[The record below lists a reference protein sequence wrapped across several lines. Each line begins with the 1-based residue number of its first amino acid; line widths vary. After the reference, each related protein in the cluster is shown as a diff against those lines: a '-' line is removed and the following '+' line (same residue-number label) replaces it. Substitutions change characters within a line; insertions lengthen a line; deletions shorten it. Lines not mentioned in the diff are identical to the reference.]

1 MLDVSVL
8 RFSAAR
14 DVFEAFPTAYEDIAT
29 KPHDQLPLAFL
40 RELVK
45 GPTPDDA
52 IPFCAYLLPRRE
64 AVRWASQSVRALV
77 DKPTKYD
84 EVALI
89 AAEDWVRA
97 PEDKNRRRALQIG
110 TMANQRAASTWVA
123 LAAAWSGG
131 PMIVSEYGGGPPAPP
146 QLTAR
151 AAFTAI
157 RIALGGKPD
166 RVGCISQCV
175 ERGVRIAER

>member
-1 MLDVSVL
+1 
-8 RFSAAR
+8 
-14 DVFEAFPTAYEDIAT
+14 
-29 KPHDQLPLAFL
+29 
-40 RELVK
+40 
-45 GPTPDDA
+45 
-52 IPFCAYLLPRRE
+52 
-64 AVRWASQSVRALV
+64 VRALV

-84 EVALI
+84 EIALK

-97 PEDKNRRRALQIG
+97 PEDPNRRRALHIG

-131 PMIVSEYGGGPPAPP
+131 PMIVGGSGPPAPP

-151 AAFTAI
+151 AAYTAI

-175 ERGVRIAER
+175 ERGVRIAEH

>member
-1 MLDVSVL
+1 MLGVSVL
-8 RFSAAR
+8 RFAAAR
-14 DVFEAFPTAYEDIAT
+14 DVFEAFPTAYEDITT
-29 KPHDQLPLAFL
+29 KPNDQLPLVFL

-64 AVRWASQSVRALV
+64 AVAWASQSVRALLE
-77 DKPTKYD
+77 KPTKYD
-84 EVALI
+84 EVALK

-97 PEDKNRRRALQIG
+97 PEDQNRRRALKIG
-110 TMANQRAASTWVA
+110 TTANQRAASAWVA

-131 PMIVSEYGGGPPAPP
+131 PMTVSGGGPPAPP

-151 AAFTAI
+151 ATFTAI

-166 RVGCISQCV
+166 RIGCISQCV

>member
-1 MLDVSVL
+1 LSVL

-14 DVFEAFPTAYEDIAT
+14 DVFEAFPTAHEDIAT
-29 KPHDQLPLAFL
+29 EPNDQLPLVFL
-40 RELVK
+40 RGLMT

-64 AVRWASQSVRALV
+64 AVWWASQSVRALV
-77 DKPTKYD
+77 DKPTSYD
-84 EVALI
+84 EVAFKS
-89 AAEDWVRA
+89 AEDWVRE
-97 PEDKNRRRALQIG
+97 PEESNRRQALKIG
-110 TMANQRAASTWVA
+110 TMANQGAASTWVA

-131 PMIVSEYGGGPPAPP
+131 PMIFSEYGGGPSAPP

-157 RIALGGKPD
+157 RIALGGKPN
-166 RVGCISQCV
+166 RIECISQCV

>member
-1 MLDVSVL
+1 MSVL
-8 RFSAAR
+8 RFAAAR

-29 KPHDQLPLAFL
+29 KPNDQVPLAFL

-45 GPTPDDA
+45 GPIPEDA

-64 AVRWASQSVRALV
+64 AVRWASQSVRALM

-84 EVALI
+84 EIALK
-89 AAEDWVRA
+89 AAEDWVLA
-97 PEDKNRRRALQIG
+97 PEDPNRRRALQIG

-131 PMIVSEYGGGPPAPP
+131 PMIVGEYGGGPPAPP
-146 QLTAR
+146 QLTSR

-175 ERGVRIAER
+175 ERGVRIAEH

>member
-1 MLDVSVL
+1 MSVL

-14 DVFEAFPTAYEDIAT
+14 DVFEAFPTAHEDIAT
-29 KPHDQLPLAFL
+29 EPNDQLPLVFL

-52 IPFCAYLLPRRE
+52 LPFCAYLLPRRE
-64 AVRWASQSVRALV
+64 AVWWASQSVRALI

-84 EVALI
+84 EAALK
-89 AAEDWVRA
+89 AAEDWVRE
-97 PEDKNRRRALQIG
+97 PEEPNRRRALQIG
-110 TMANQRAASTWVA
+110 TIANQRAASTWVA
-123 LAAAWSGG
+123 LAAGWSGG
-131 PMIVSEYGGGPPAPP
+131 PMIVSEDRGGPPAPP

-157 RIALGGKPD
+157 RIALGGKQD
-166 RVGCISQCV
+166 RVSCIAQCV